1 MRACH
6 FKNTGFVK
14 GLARGSGV
22 AVYSAY
28 AGNWDGAFIEERS
41 EIRTRLEAEM
51 AAAIKPR

>member
-1 MRACH
+1 MIVLAERH
-6 FKNTGFVK
+6 MNT
-14 GLARGSGV
+14 GSGV

>member
-1 MRACH
+1 MAGAADLIVLAERH
-6 FKNTGFVK
+6 MNT
-14 GLARGSGV
+14 GSGV